1 MFDGDCPR
9 LLLALVRPHLEY
21 LVQFWVLQFKKD
33 MELLEQVQQKAT
45 KGMMRGLEHLQHD
58 ERLRDL
64 GPLSLEE
71 TNEDL
76 ITIYKYLK
84 YNHCL

>member
-33 MELLEQVQQKAT
+33 MELLERVQWRAT
-45 KGMMRGLEHLQHD
+45 NMMSPEHLPYE

-64 GPLSLEE
+64 GLFSMEK
-71 TNEDL
+71 TA
-76 ITIYKYLK
+76 YKYLMGG
-84 YNHCL
+84 

>member
-1 MFDGDCPR
+1 M
-9 LLLALVRPHLEY
+9 RPHLECCT
-21 LVQFWVLQFKKD
+21 QFWAPQFKKD

-58 ERLRDL
+58 ERLRDP

-71 TNEDL
+71 TDEDL
-76 ITIYKYLK
+76 ITVYKYLK